1 MSTNGDTP
9 DQVSGD
15 GQTGAETAETVYDS
29 LAPLKNGLRY
39 GLLGLLA
46 LTLIGLVIW
55 WPIAGLP
62 GVWGVLVG
70 AGVGG
75 SFILLTVVTI
85 MATTKLSP
93 SVTMAA
99 VMGSW
104 FLKMVVVLVV
114 MAVLANMDFYS
125 KGALVSMLIGAI
137 VAVLG
142 SEVWGVMTTRTPYV
156 EPDSSASAPGRDTA
170 AGEK

>member
-1 MSTNGDTP
+1 MSTNGETP
-9 DQVSGD
+9 DPS
-15 GQTGAETAETVYDS
+15 GAEPNGAEPSVGDAVGPVGETVYDS

-46 LTLIGLVIW
+46 LTLIGLVVW

-62 GVWGVLVG
+62 GVWGVLIG
-70 AGVGG
+70 AAVGG

-104 FLKMVVVLVV
+104 FVKMVVVLVV
-114 MAVLANMDFYS
+114 MAILSNMTFYS

-137 VAVLG
+137 IAVLG
-142 SEVWGVMTTRTPYV
+142 SEVWGVLTTRAPYI
-156 EPDSSASAPGRDTA
+156 DDTTTTQ
-170 AGEK
+170 K